1 MAKKP
6 EKQLS
11 PERKELISK
20 LTDEFDIKS
29 AKDIEDAFKEMFSPM
44 LQDMLEGELDDH
56 LGYGKYEHRGESGSN
71 SRNGHNSKTVTTSFG
86 DMVLDVPRDRNS
98 TFVFRQ

>member
-6 EKQLS
+6 VKQLS

-20 LTDEFDIKS
+20 LIDEFDIKS

-56 LGYGKYEHRGESGSN
+56 LGYGKYERSGESGTN
-71 SRNGHNSKTVTTSFG
+71 SRNGQLRSHLETWTSTSHATVTAHSS
-86 DMVLDVPRDRNS
+86 RRS
-98 TFVFRQ
+98 

>member
-20 LTDEFDIKS
+20 LIDEFDIKS
-29 AKDIEDAFKEMFSPM
+29 AKDIENMFSPM
-44 LQDMLEGELDDH
+44 LQEMLEGELDDH
-56 LGYGKYEHRGESGSN
+56 LATGN
-71 SRNGHNSKTVTTSFG
+71 TSIAEKA
-86 DMVLDVPRDRNS
+86 DSTAAMATAARQLRPHSETWIS
-98 TFVFRQ
+98 TFPATATAHSSRRW